1 MNDFFVA
8 LRFMTTYLI
17 WDREIR
23 KNRSLIIDVH
33 ARLRMLR
40 TINAL
45 FLTPEES
52 QRKARLERLRSTDLR
67 SVPSWLTQ

>member
-1 MNDFFVA
+1 MEDFFIA

-23 KNRSLIIDVH
+23 KNRSRIIDVH

-45 FLTPEES
+45 FLTPEEI
-52 QRKARLERLRSTDLR
+52 QRKAGLERLRSTDLR
-67 SVPSWLTQ
+67 SKPSWLTQ